1 VEDYHEKMEIAMIRA
16 IMVED
21 RKTTTIRFFNGMNRK
36 IANVVELQHY
46 VEVEGMI
53 HMATKVERQL

>member
-21 RKTTTIRFFNGMNRK
+21 RKTTTVRFF
-36 IANVVELQHY
+36 
-46 VEVEGMI
+46 
-53 HMATKVERQL
+53 

>member
-1 VEDYHEKMEIAMIRA
+1 VEDYHEKIEIAMIRA

-21 RKTTTIRFFNGMNRK
+21 RETTTVRFFNVMNRK

-46 VEVEGMI
+46 V
-53 HMATKVERQL
+53 